1 LVRIKDNGT
10 LLAVLIFFTL
20 VIFVGLATV
29 WLSLILHNLFLF
41 YSLLLGAVLFLV
53 AYALSHV
60 LSRLATERKLSVRI
74 VSWTLLA
81 PLCFSLT
88 LFTLVYAFG
97 PIEQGKPLTSPD
109 QTLWSLTV
117 PKNAFW
123 TWLGIFPLNVIML
136 AIWLVGILAAI
147 AQEEPSMLQYALAR
161 AERKRIITLYVKS
174 VRTHE
179 EIVTPDRESEI
190 AGTLG
195 PHYYRGTPMGDGD
208 TVPVDEFVFP
218 EDQQEL
224 IEMVKEKAPEHSF
237 AVRVV
242 DLTREEPH
250 HIVKTIP
257 TLISDSG
264 KRLEG
269 KISEEQLASFLA
281 KA

>member
-1 LVRIKDNGT
+1 LVKIKDNDA

-20 VIFVGLATV
+20 VIVVGLATL
-29 WLSLILHNLFLF
+29 WLSLILHNVFLV
-41 YSLLLGAVLFLV
+41 YSILLGAGLFIV
-53 AYALSHV
+53 AFALSHF
-60 LSRLATERKLSVRI
+60 LSRLATERKLLVRL

-88 LFTLVYAFG
+88 LFTLVYVFG
-97 PIEQGKPLTSPD
+97 PIEQGKPLTSPE
-109 QTLWSLTV
+109 QIIWSLTI

-123 TWLGIFPLNVIML
+123 TWPGAFPLNVIML
-136 AIWLVGILAAI
+136 AIWLVGILTAI
-147 AQEEPSMLQYALAR
+147 RQEEPSMSPYVIAR

-174 VRTHE
+174 VRTVE
-179 EIVTPDRESEI
+179 EIVTPDRDSEI
-190 AGTLG
+190 AKTLG

-218 EDQQEL
+218 EDQQE
-224 IEMVKEKAPEHSF
+224 IIDMVKEIAPGHRF

-242 DLTREEPH
+242 DLTREEAH
-250 HIVKTIP
+250 HRVKVIP

-269 KISEEQLASFLA
+269 KISEEQLESFLA